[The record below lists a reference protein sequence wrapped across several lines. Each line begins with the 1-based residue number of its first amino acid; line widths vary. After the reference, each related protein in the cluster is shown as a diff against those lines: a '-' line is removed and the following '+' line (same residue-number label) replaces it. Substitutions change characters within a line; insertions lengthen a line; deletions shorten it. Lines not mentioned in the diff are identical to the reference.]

1 MTNNLNKIYFTYLD
15 ELQGS
20 GETNMFGA
28 PSYLVEEFG
37 IDKREAMSITSA
49 WMTWVSNGR
58 QIEEVT
64 S

>member
-15 ELQGS
+15 ELRGS
-20 GETNMFGA
+20 GETNLYFPEA
-28 PSYLVEEFG
+28 FLVEKFG

-58 QIEEVT
+58 QIDEVV

>member
-1 MTNNLNKIYFTYLD
+1 MKNNLNKIYFTYLD

-28 PSYLVEEFG
+28 PAYLVEEFG
-37 IDKREAMSITSA
+37 IDKREAMDITSA

-58 QIEEVT
+58 QIEEVA